1 MLQLQALTLLRHGKL
16 YYSRLRDRQ
25 EGQALVE
32 YSLILALISVVA
44 ITALTLIGTDVNLV
58 LDSVT
63 TALEDALPAP

>member
-16 YYSRLRDRQ
+16 YYARLRDRQ

-44 ITALTLIGTDVNLV
+44 IAALTLIGTDVNLV

-63 TALEDALPAP
+63 GALEDALPAG

>member
-1 MLQLQALTLLRHGKL
+1 MMQLQVLTLLRQHGQL
-16 YYSRLRDRQ
+16 FYARLRDGQ

-63 TALEDALPAP
+63 TALEDALPE

>member
-1 MLQLQALTLLRHGKL
+1 MLQLQVLTLLRQHGQL
-16 YYSRLRDRQ
+16 FYSRLRDRQ

-58 LDSVT
+58 LNSVT
-63 TALEDALPAP
+63 TALENALPA

>member
-16 YYSRLRDRQ
+16 YYARLRDRQ

-44 ITALTLIGTDVNLV
+44 IEALRLIGTDVNAVLGSV
-58 LDSVT
+58 TDALDS
-63 TALEDALPAP
+63 ALPAG